1 MNILVVNDDSIKAA
15 GIVHLAEAAKSFGNV
30 TVVAPAEQ
38 CSAMSQRITIR
49 GSMKLKKHDDF
60 PVEGVEA
67 YSLTGTPADCVKV
80 AVECVLE
87 EKPDIVFSGI
97 NKGYNCGVETCYS
110 GTVGAAME
118 ALLKG
123 VPAIAFSVDYNEE
136 YGTVDA
142 YIHDIIKEIL
152 RSSEERG
159 EIWNVNFPG
168 IPATEC
174 MGILRDRKLS
184 KVPNW
189 PDTFKAEEAAE
200 DDPRFSDTA
209 FGAPALDEAVKKS
222 QKISK
227 DGKVWA
233 ISPLRPVVP
242 GVVPGTDLD
251 ALERKCISI
260 GKIRNQVLA

>member
-1 MNILVVNDDSIKAA
+1 MNILVVNDDSINAE
-15 GIVHLAEAAKSFGNV
+15 GIRHLAEAAKGFGKV
-30 TVVAPAEQ
+30 VVVAPAEQ

-49 GSMKLKKHDDF
+49 GSMKLKRCDDF
-60 PVEGVEA
+60 PVSDVEA

-80 AVECVLE
+80 AIECILDR
-87 EKPDIVFSGI
+87 KPDVVFSGI

-136 YGTVDA
+136 YGTTDA
-142 YIHDIIKEIL
+142 YIHDVIKEIL
-152 RSSEERG
+152 QNGSDNG

-168 IPATEC
+168 IPASEC
-174 MGILRDRKLS
+174 LGILRDRKLS
-184 KVPNW
+184 RVPNW
-189 PDTFKAEEAAE
+189 PDTFKAENTNEN
-200 DDPRFSDTA
+200 DPRFLDHT
-209 FGAPALDEAVKKS
+209 FGTPALDESVAKS
-222 QKISK
+222 QKIDKS
-227 DGKVWA
+227 GKIWA
-233 ISPLRPVVP
+233 ISPLRPVIP

-260 GKIRNQVLA
+260 GKIRNQVLG